1 MTGLKLDRRT
11 LIRGAGSIAIALPWL
26 EIMSQSRSARAQT
39 AQVPLKRFVTVY
51 QPGGTVRQGS
61 SKGDRY
67 TPTGSESSF
76 QLSPILA
83 PLEPVKGRLLIID
96 GLDLKCGD
104 QSVYAVEQHQGG
116 SVGWLTGAI
125 QPGALSYPRSPSID
139 QVLASSLSKD
149 KSYGSLQ
156 LAIRWATGKSH
167 GKISP
172 MNALYFQA
180 TAPNAPI
187 PPRLD
192 PQDIFD
198 TLFGK
203 LSGGT
208 GSSADAASI
217 ALLRKRSILDFV
229 DKRYASLSAKLGRSD
244 QARLDEHL
252 TKIRELENRLTAMPP
267 VSTGGVCKAPT
278 RMNTSGYNP
287 SSGLNS
293 ADNGGIVD
301 TQTDAKIPDVG
312 KFMMDMLVMALACDM
327 TGVASLQWSD
337 TEAKHTFPWLNLS
350 EHHHF
355 YQHDGGFRPDECEKI
370 CNWYS
375 QMHLYLLQKM
385 QSVDMGG
392 HSLLDESVVFFGSEL
407 SHPPVHTKNNMPF
420 LLAGGDGKTLR
431 TGRYVKYNGLPHNKL
446 LTTLLNTFG
455 DKRTSFGDSKLDS
468 SPLTGLT

>member
-1 MTGLKLDRRT
+1 MTELKLDRRT
-11 LIRGAGSIAIALPWL
+11 LIRGAGTIAIALPWL
-26 EIMSQSRSARAQT
+26 EIMSQSRPAHAQS
-39 AQVPLKRFVTVY
+39 AQVPLKRFITVY

-67 TPTGSESSF
+67 TPTGSETSF

-83 PLEPVKGRLLIID
+83 PLEPMKGRLLVLD

-104 QSVYAVEQHQGG
+104 QLVYKVEQHQGG
-116 SVGWLTGAI
+116 SVGLLTGAI
-125 QPGALSYPRSPSID
+125 QPGTLNYPRSPSID
-139 QVLASSLSKD
+139 QVLAGQLSKD
-149 KSYGSLQ
+149 RAYGSLQ
-156 LAIRWATGKSH
+156 LAVRWATGKSH

-180 TAPNAPI
+180 AAPNAPI

-203 LSGGT
+203 LSNT
-208 GSSADAASI
+208 GSAAEAANI
-217 ALLRKRSILDFV
+217 ALLRKKSILDFV
-229 DKRYASLSAKLGRSD
+229 DKRYAALSAKLGRSD

-252 TKIRELENRLTAMPP
+252 TKIRELENRLMVMPP
-267 VSTGGVCKAPT
+267 ASNSGVCKPPT
-278 RMNTSGYNP
+278 RVNTSGYNP
-287 SSGLNS
+287 TSGLNS
-293 ADNGGIVD
+293 TDNGSLVD
-301 TQTDAKIPDVG
+301 AQTDAKIPEVG
-312 KFMMDMLVMALACDM
+312 KFMMDMIVMALACNM
-327 TGVASLQWSD
+327 TGVASLQWTD

-370 CNWYS
+370 CTWYS

-385 QSVDMGG
+385 QAVDMGG
-392 HSLLDESVVFFGSEL
+392 HSLLDESIVFFGSEL
-407 SHPPVHTKNNMPF
+407 SHPPVHTKSNMPF

-431 TGRYVKYNGLPHNKL
+431 TGRWLKYNGLPHNKL
-446 LTTLLNTFG
+446 LTALLNLFG
-455 DKRTSFGDSKLDS
+455 DARKSFGDAQLDS